1 MFAHGQNF
9 TNPGFGTAKDANVDM
24 HVRGRS
30 GTNAGPDVSKREL
43 LLSLQQNPLRSPPQ
57 SSAPAPAPGLLNPL
71 YGAYPGAYQ
80 DPGLVKQR
88 KKGKKHRHANTSSSG
103 GGVEHLAD
111 PSNEPASIPPG
122 GNNGQVLIGG
132 NQGGYQQSNLMYG
145 GGGYNRGW

>member
-9 TNPGFGTAKDANVDM
+9 TNPGFGSAKDANTDM

-30 GTNAGPDVSKREL
+30 GTGGGPDASKREL
-43 LLSLQQNPLRSPPQ
+43 FLSLQSDPLRSPPQ
-57 SSAPAPAPGLLNPL
+57 SSVPASAPGLHNPL
-71 YGAYPGAYQ
+71 YGQYPGAYQ

-111 PSNEPASIPPG
+111 PSIVQARIHQG
-122 GNNGQVLIGG
+122 GNTGQGLFGG
-132 NQGGYQQSNLMYG
+132 QQGGYQQSNHMYG